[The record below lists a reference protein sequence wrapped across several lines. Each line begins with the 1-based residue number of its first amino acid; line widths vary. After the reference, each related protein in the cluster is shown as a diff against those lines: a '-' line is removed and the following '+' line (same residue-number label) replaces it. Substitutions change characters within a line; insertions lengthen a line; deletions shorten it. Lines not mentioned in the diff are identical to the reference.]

1 MEETTLTPE
10 QKEMFVAQLKRQNTW
25 FGRGRRL
32 FNWAHHS
39 SLVVSI
45 VSSAAAAVVPQLQGL
60 DSASQ
65 KNLASVLAAIGALV
79 LTLDTT
85 AGFGKRWRVCRLSE
99 SKTKELSFL
108 LICGSRASFSI
119 H

>member
-1 MEETTLTPE
+1 MGTS
-10 QKEMFVAQLKRQNTW
+10 F
-25 FGRGRRL
+25 FIGI
-32 FNWAHHS
+32 
-39 SLVVSI
+39 SI

-60 DSASQ
+60 ESASQ

-85 AGFGKRWRVCRLSE
+85 AGFGQRWRVCRLSE

-108 LICGSRASFSI
+108 LIEREPTKGDVQRLIQIEREHAETI
-119 H
+119 TG